1 MNCPS
6 CGTQLIEG
14 AAFCAR
20 CGRPALPTNAPTQSG
35 LWFQNY
41 YRIRKKVIAIANQ
54 YWIEDRNERVLGFA
68 RQKII
73 RIKEHIPVF
82 SDDSMSQEIFRIQQ
96 DQVIDMWGTFSVV
109 DTATGACVGKVRREA
124 LSSGVYKDQ
133 YALIDHMGSQVGK
146 VSEKAARG
154 LARKYMPGGNL
165 VPEKVFVEFYGQEV
179 AEIKQHF
186 KIIGDIWE
194 VDCSRVPPGFDRRTL
209 IATMLLMGMIERD
222 RK

>member
-14 AAFCAR
+14 ATFCSR
-20 CGRPALPTNAPTQSG
+20 CGRPALPMNAPAQSG

-54 YWIEDRNERVLGFA
+54 YWIEDSNNRTLGFA

-73 RIKEHIPVF
+73 RIKEKIPIF
-82 SDDSMSQEIFRIQQ
+82 SDQSMSQEIFRIQQ
-96 DQVIDMWGTFSVV
+96 DQIVDMWGLFSVV
-109 DTATGACVGKVRREA
+109 DTATGSVVGKVRRDP

-133 YALIDHMGSQVGK
+133 YILIDHMGNQVGK
-146 VSEKAARG
+146 VAERG
-154 LARKYMPGGNL
+154 GRALVRKYVPLGNL
-165 VPEKVFVEFYGQEV
+165 VPEQVVVEFYGQEV
-179 AEIKQHF
+179 AEIKQQF
-186 KIIGDIWE
+186 KMIGDIWE

-209 IATMLLMGMIERD
+209 IASMLLMGMIERD